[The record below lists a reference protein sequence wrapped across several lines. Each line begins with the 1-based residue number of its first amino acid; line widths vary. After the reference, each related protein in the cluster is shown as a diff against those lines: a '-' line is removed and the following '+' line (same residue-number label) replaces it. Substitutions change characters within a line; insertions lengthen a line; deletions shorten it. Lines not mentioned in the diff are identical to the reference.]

1 MQRKFFGVI
10 LLVILATFIGSSF
23 AQNEPAS
30 PTPAPSK
37 TPLPPPSST
46 PVTESADAEAT
57 DDVTTDET
65 IPAQSPLPRSY
76 TQEDLAV
83 LVGNVQL
90 PNGLL
95 WHENELYAVC
105 SGDWTLYRVQSE
117 TGATIT
123 FVFGIRDAHMIALE
137 ETEAGFDLWVP
148 DFDTDQVFVVD
159 QTQNAPTLIAEDL
172 LDGPWGIAML
182 DGESAL
188 VTNARGNT
196 LVRVT
201 SEGETRIVAEGF
213 RSPTGIIINDE
224 TIYIANNGS
233 ARRAIEWFTAGDLP
247 LSDEDAD
254 PVTDIAQPLV
264 SGLQNVSNL
273 FMAADG
279 YLYFT
284 YALGTRGVVGRV
296 DPVACQDGG
305 CSNDQ
310 VEIVL
315 FTELQAPLAGL
326 AISDDMRL
334 FVHTI
339 YRPEIYWVQ
348 LYE

>member
-1 MQRKFFGVI
+1 MHRKIFVGI
-10 LLVILATFIGSSF
+10 LIVVLMSFVGSSL

-37 TPLPPPSST
+37 TPLPPASST
-46 PVTESADAEAT
+46 PATESVEQEAT
-57 DDVTTDET
+57 EEPDIESN
-65 IPAQSPLPRSY
+65 IAQSPLPRSY
-76 TQEDLAV
+76 TQEDLGV

-95 WHENELYAVC
+95 WYENELYAVC
-105 SGDWTLYRVQSE
+105 SGDWTLYRIQSE

-123 FVFGIRDAHMIALE
+123 FVFGIRDSHSLAVQDT
-137 ETEAGFDLWVP
+137 ETGFNLWVP
-148 DFDTDQVFVVD
+148 DFDTDQVFMVD
-159 QTQNAPTLIAEDL
+159 QTQNAPAIIAEDKF
-172 LDGPWGIAML
+172 DGPWGIALL
-182 DGESAL
+182 DDNSAL

-196 LVRVT
+196 VVYLT
-201 SEGETRIVAEGF
+201 SAGETRIVAEGF
-213 RSPTGIIINDE
+213 RSPTGIVIDGE
-224 TIYIANNGS
+224 TTYIANNGS
-233 ARRAIEWFTAGDLP
+233 ARRAIEWFTTSDLS
-247 LSDEDAD
+247 LSDEAAE
-254 PVTDIAQPLV
+254 PANGIAQPLV

-273 FMAADG
+273 FLAADG

-326 AISDDMRL
+326 TISDDMRL